1 MPLLSET
8 EQFIKTHGHLP
19 DVPKAEE
26 VETNGVPLG
35 EMNKILLKKIEELT
49 LHVIELDKS
58 NRKQQDLIETLQKKI
73 K

>member
-8 EQFIKTHGHLP
+8 EEFIKTRGHLP
-19 DVPKAEE
+19 EVPNAAE
-26 VETNGVPLG
+26 VEKDGVLLG

-49 LHVIELDKS
+49 LHVIELNKA
-58 NRKQQDLIETLQKKI
+58 NTKQQDLIEALQEKI